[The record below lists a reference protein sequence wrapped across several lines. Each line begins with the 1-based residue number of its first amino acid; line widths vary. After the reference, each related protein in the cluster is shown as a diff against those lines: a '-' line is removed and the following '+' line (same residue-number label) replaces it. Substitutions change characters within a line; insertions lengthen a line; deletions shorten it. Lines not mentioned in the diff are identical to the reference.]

1 MIKNTSLIE
10 RLMRYMKIDTQSDDA
25 SDARPSTQKQH
36 DLARVLYNELC
47 DMGVQAHY
55 DTQHCYVYA
64 RLPGEE
70 PAIGFVAHMDTSPA
84 CSGRNVNPRIVEN
97 YQGQNIVLSAVS
109 TPARESAPV
118 VMRTSDFPEL
128 LSHIGED
135 LIVTDGTTLLG
146 SDDKSGVAEIMNL
159 FAYYTDH
166 PEIPHRTICAA
177 FTPDEEIGRGTENF
191 DIEAF
196 GAPVAYTVD
205 GGKLGEIE
213 YECFNAA
220 AATVEITGRSVHPGD
235 AKNVMINASLVAME
249 FNALLP
255 VSDRPEHTEGYE
267 GFYHLSTMDGSVDH
281 AVLKYIIRDHDSEKF
296 AARKDFMV
304 KAAAF
309 INDKY
314 RAFAGS
320 DVIRIT
326 LRDQYYNMAI
336 PLKEHMELITV
347 AQEAMNRL
355 GITPI
360 VLPIRGG
367 TDGAA
372 LTYRGIPC
380 PNLCTGGYNFH
391 GRYEYASVQEVEK
404 SAELLIL
411 LAAV

>member
-25 SDARPSTQKQH
+25 SAARPSTQKQH

-84 CSGRNVNPRIVEN
+84 CSGRNVTPRIVEN

-109 TPARESAPV
+109 TPAGTSSV

-191 DIEAF
+191 DMEAF